1 MIEIFP
7 KQSIIFEFSHNKYEA
22 YLTLKNNSNRT
33 YKEMF
38 LKLNR
43 FNLIRLF

>member
-22 YLTLKNNSNRT
+22 YLTLKNNSNRNFT
-33 YKEMF
+33 YKVSFLMF
-38 LKLNR
+38 L
-43 FNLIRLF
+43 NLFFT